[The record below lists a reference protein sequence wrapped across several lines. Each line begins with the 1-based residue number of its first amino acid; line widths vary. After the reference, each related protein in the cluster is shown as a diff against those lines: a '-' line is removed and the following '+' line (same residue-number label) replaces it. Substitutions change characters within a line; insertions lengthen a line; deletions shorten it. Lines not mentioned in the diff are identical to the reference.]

1 MTCFMHHFGYGCGI
15 REHYVSV
22 LTYLSF
28 SLLKRGTKENKAGG
42 ILPTR
47 MLSKI
52 PPGHWVENALA

>member
-1 MTCFMHHFGYGCGI
+1 M
-15 REHYVSV
+15 SV

-28 SLLKRGTKENKAGG
+28 SLLKRGTKETKADG